1 MLCEADMLATRI
13 MLKSAPNIFS
23 DESFFYPPENAAD
36 LQYKGRWPEPTDEM
50 LDHLLLS
57 FQ

>member
-1 MLCEADMLATRI
+1 MLATRI